1 MSVRQLLYITG
12 FLFKILL
19 SYISLSLN
27 THAQG
32 SSELAV
38 LSNQVQ
44 QLLKV
49 DGEIIDTDSV
59 TMLSKKILENRQHYS
74 NDILAKVF
82 LLFDS
87 QLHHQ

>member
-32 SSELAV
+32 PSELAV

-59 TMLSKKILENRQHYS
+59 TMLSKKFSKTGNIILT
-74 NDILAKVF
+74 IF
-82 LLFDS
+82 LQKYFFY
-87 QLHHQ
+87 